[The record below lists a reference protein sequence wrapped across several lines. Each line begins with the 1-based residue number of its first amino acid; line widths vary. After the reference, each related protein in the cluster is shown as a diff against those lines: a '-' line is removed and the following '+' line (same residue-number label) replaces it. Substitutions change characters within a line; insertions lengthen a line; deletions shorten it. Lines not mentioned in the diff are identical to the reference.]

1 MDPVRVEQRDIE
13 GGLDLVLP
21 MLDGHEL
28 HWFRGQTQQLSMMSM
43 IGGRIFFFKVVHV
56 KPLATP
62 QSTGG
67 LCVSH
72 RWVYDACVNSNRVAT
87 DLQQPIKDDP
97 KVSVSNTTWVT
108 LWIKSQKSHHAIY
121 YGI

>member
-62 QSTGG
+62 ESTGG
-67 LCVSH
+67 FASDGCMIPS
-72 RWVYDACVNSNRVAT
+72 CVNSNRRLAAT
-87 DLQQPIKDDP
+87 
-97 KVSVSNTTWVT
+97 
-108 LWIKSQKSHHAIY
+108 H
-121 YGI
+121 